1 VTGIFHIVL
10 ARKPLEGTI
19 AENCLQWGCG
29 VLWIEGCRIG
39 TVESLNGGA
48 YAEKGSDR
56 YDGANNWRYK
66 RKGGAGEFV
75 QPFGRFPANLILGGK
90 EVVGLF
96 PESKSGGVTHQPKR
110 SGYSGFRTGRDNGT
124 HVYRESD
131 SGSASRFFFNFSEQ
145 ESDE

>member
-1 VTGIFHIVL
+1 V
-10 ARKPLEGTI
+10 
-19 AENCLQWGCG
+19 
-29 VLWIEGCRIG
+29 
-39 TVESLNGGA
+39 GGSVRFVDH
-48 YAEKGSDR
+48 EKELSQP
-56 YDGANNWRYK
+56 NNL
-66 RKGGAGEFV
+66 
-75 QPFGRFPANLILGGK
+75 GRFPANLILGGE

-131 SGSASRFFFNFSEQ
+131 SGSAARFFFNFAEQ